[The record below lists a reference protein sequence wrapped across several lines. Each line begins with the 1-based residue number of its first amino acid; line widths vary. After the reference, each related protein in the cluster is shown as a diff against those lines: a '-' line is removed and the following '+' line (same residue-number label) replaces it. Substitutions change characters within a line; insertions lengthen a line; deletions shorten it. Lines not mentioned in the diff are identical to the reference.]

1 MIVSVTV
8 SASPDAES
16 VAVEDSSVSNPIVP
30 LLDALNTPIF
40 AIVTGRLSLPFAV
53 NVFVNVAVDVPFVCA
68 YVACA
73 RTSPPEAVVISPDSV
88 VFDADGVVEFA
99 VNAM

>member
-1 MIVSVTV
+1 MSVTV
-8 SASPDAES
+8 KASPEEES
-16 VAVEDSSVSNPIVP
+16 VAVEASFVSNPMVP
-30 LLDALNTPIF
+30 DDEALNTPIF
-40 AIVTGRLSLPFAV
+40 ATVTGRLSLPFAV
-53 NVFVNVAVDVPFVCA
+53 NVFVNVAVDVPLVCA

-88 VFDADGVVEFA
+88 VFDALGVVEFA